1 MARIFNIKI
10 ITIKDTETTEL
21 AERISGEF
29 IKQIAEVKNGT
40 WTPRQPKN
48 ASSQSGNSTRY
59 FFKLSNGK
67 TAPAQRFIK
76 SVALGANIFL
86 LHKYYAEKSN
96 YYVSEEKKQE
106 HFDKILPPE
115 CLEVLVINNFPN
127 AIKKIGLALPEYAPQ
142 NTPVKFIDRK
152 ENASLNTTESS
163 NAGVETPE
171 EKEISAKFRE
181 VQERPEQ
188 PKFREKILKKYNGT
202 CVVTDCTIK
211 SALDAAHI
219 KSVADGGDYTLNNG
233 LLLRA
238 DLHRLFDAN
247 LMAID
252 PETSKV
258 HFKNT
263 GKHYNKYDQK
273 IVDISKASRENLTA
287 HWQKF
292 QTT

>member
-1 MARIFNIKI
+1 MKHGTRTIG
-10 ITIKDTETTEL
+10 TIKL
-21 AERISGEF
+21 AELL
-29 IKQIAEVKNGT
+29 AEKFADCVIGFNNGT
-40 WTPRQPKN
+40 WKPKWEEERATVN
-48 ASSQSGNSTRY
+48 FLHFQ
-59 FFKLSNGK
+59 NG
-67 TAPAQRFIK
+67 
-76 SVALGANIFL
+76 
-86 LHKYYAEKSN
+86 
-96 YYVSEEKKQE
+96 
-106 HFDKILPPE
+106 
-115 CLEVLVINNFPN
+115 
-127 AIKKIGLALPEYAPQ
+127 KKIGTQRFMRSVAIDKKIFLQGACAEGFYRKRYESEYNKLNKNGDMKILQLTGFTNAMRATAERLLKNKNVIKLIPDSI
-142 NTPVKFIDRK
+142 TIISESKFGKRPF
-152 ENASLNTTESS
+152 TGGQESS
-163 NAGVETPE
+163 DWGVETPE

-258 HFKNT
+258 HFKDKS
-263 GKHYNKYDQK
+263 KHYNKYDQK
-273 IVDISKASRENLTA
+273 IVDISKASRKNLTA
-287 HWQKF
+287 HWREF